1 MENKF
6 PKNVRQIGN
15 VSDTPKIYVEDYVDT
30 FLNQICDKADKEQAG
45 AFLVGKKEVTEGQEC
60 LYIFGAICMEFSDD
74 ENEIISQE
82 NFEKAEQEKKEY
94 FEDGTMIGWM
104 LCRPG
109 VRMVIDTKIFNT
121 HEKYF
126 SEKNTI
132 FILKDNAEVEEQYY
146 CYKYKEL
153 MQIGGHYVY
162 YEKNEPMQNFLIEQN
177 KYARER
183 SEKVADE
190 AVKTF
195 RKKVEEKTKGKKRD
209 KIAPLFR
216 MASASAAAAMLIA
229 GVLYLNQYEKLKKT
243 NSIADKAKIEKKKSE
258 TVVSNS
264 NNDAETIEKSE
275 TSDTENLKE
284 ETQTGTESDSVSGSM
299 DGKRDKKS
307 EQANAGA
314 EGNKQSESARQEQ
327 QGETGSDR
335 TESANTAQSTGNTSI
350 AQTTG
355 SNSMHETYTVREG
368 DTITSISRAYYGTTS
383 KIKEICELNGI
394 SAEEFI
400 FPGQKI
406 LLP

>member
-60 LYIFGAICMEFSDD
+60 LYIFGAICMEFSGD

-126 SEKNTI
+126 SERNTI

-153 MQIGGHYVY
+153 IT
-162 YEKNEPMQNFLIEQN
+162 
-177 KYARER
+177 A
-183 SEKVADE
+183 
-190 AVKTF
+190 
-195 RKKVEEKTKGKKRD
+195 RKKIGVTPSEVVED
-209 KIAPLFR
+209 KAAKDFR
-216 MASASAAAAMLIA
+216 NLVKERFEA
-229 GVLYLNQYEKLKKT
+229 QEQKKT
-243 NSIADKAKIEKKKSE
+243 SRLTYVASVFLVIVVLIMGVTTLNNYGKMKSVQSSLEFIRNSIMKQGEKKTQKTSG
-258 TVVSNS
+258 TVKEANEQQ
-264 NNDAETIEKSE
+264 N
-275 TSDTENLKE
+275 EN
-284 ETQTGTESDSVSGSM
+284 TVQ
-299 DGKRDKKS
+299 S
-307 EQANAGA
+307 EQTNDPQT
-314 EGNKQSESARQEQ
+314 EEQQDPMPQ
-327 QGETGSDR
+327 QGEGSDSAS
-335 TESANTAQSTGNTSI
+335 TEEEKVDDSSMSTMQEMSEDI
-350 AQTTG
+350 YIV
-355 SNSMHETYTVREG
+355 EKG
-368 DTITSISRAYYGTTS
+368 DTLAKISKKVYGDS
-383 KIKEICELNGI
+383 GHVDAICRMNGLSDGNLI
-394 SAEEFI
+394 FI
-400 FPGQKI
+400 GQKLI
-406 LLP
+406 LP

>member
-60 LYIFGAICMEFSDD
+60 LYIFGAICMEFSGD

-126 SEKNTI
+126 SERNTI

-162 YEKNEPMQNFLIEQN
+162 YEKNAAMQSYMIT
-177 KYARER
+177 A
-183 SEKVADE
+183 
-190 AVKTF
+190 
-195 RKKVEEKTKGKKRD
+195 RKKIGVTPSEVVEDKAAKDFRNLVKERIEAQEQKKSSGLTYVASVFLVIVVLIMGVTTLNNYGKMKSVQSSLEFIRDSLLKQDGNKTQKTNGTVKAADDQKSEESIQSDQTTNDPQTEVQQEPEAQQGEESDTSSAEEEKTSEPAASTMQEMTEDIYIVEKGD
-209 KIAPLFR
+209 TL
-216 MASASAAAAMLIA
+216 
-229 GVLYLNQYEKLKKT
+229 
-243 NSIADKAKIEKKKSE
+243 AKISKKVFGDSGH
-258 TVVSNS
+258 V
-264 NNDAETIEKSE
+264 DAICRMNGL
-275 TSDTENLKE
+275 SDGNL
-284 ETQTGTESDSVSGSM
+284 
-299 DGKRDKKS
+299 
-307 EQANAGA
+307 
-314 EGNKQSESARQEQ
+314 
-327 QGETGSDR
+327 
-335 TESANTAQSTGNTSI
+335 I
-350 AQTTG
+350 
-355 SNSMHETYTVREG
+355 
-368 DTITSISRAYYGTTS
+368 
-383 KIKEICELNGI
+383 
-394 SAEEFI
+394 FI
-400 FPGQKI
+400 GQKLI
-406 LLP
+406 LP

>member
-162 YEKNEPMQNFLIEQN
+162 YEKNAAMQSYMIT
-177 KYARER
+177 A
-183 SEKVADE
+183 
-190 AVKTF
+190 
-195 RKKVEEKTKGKKRD
+195 RKKIGVTPSEVVEDKAAKDFRNLVKERFEAQEQKKTTLNNYGKMKSVQSSLEFIRNSIMKQGEEKTQKTSGAVK
-209 KIAPLFR
+209 
-216 MASASAAAAMLIA
+216 AA
-229 GVLYLNQYEKLKKT
+229 N
-243 NSIADKAKIEKKKSE
+243 
-258 TVVSNS
+258 
-264 NNDAETIEKSE
+264 
-275 TSDTENLKE
+275 
-284 ETQTGTESDSVSGSM
+284 
-299 DGKRDKKS
+299 
-307 EQANAGA
+307 
-314 EGNKQSESARQEQ
+314 EQ
-327 QGETGSDR
+327 QNE
-335 TESANTAQSTGNTSI
+335 NTAQSE
-350 AQTTG
+350 QTNDSQTEEQQDPMPQQGEG
-355 SNSMHETYTVREG
+355 SDSASTEEEKVDDSSMSTMQEMSEDIYIVEKG
-368 DTITSISRAYYGTTS
+368 DTLAKISKKVYGDS
-383 KIKEICELNGI
+383 GHVDAICRMNGLSDGNLI
-394 SAEEFI
+394 FI
-400 FPGQKI
+400 GQKLI
-406 LLP
+406 LP